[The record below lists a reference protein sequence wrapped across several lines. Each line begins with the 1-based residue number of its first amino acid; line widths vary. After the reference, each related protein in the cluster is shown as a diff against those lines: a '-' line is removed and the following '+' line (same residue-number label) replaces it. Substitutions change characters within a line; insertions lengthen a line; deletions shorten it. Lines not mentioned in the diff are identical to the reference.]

1 MAVTLRLAAVALL
14 AVAAAEKANGKYS
27 QKQAQCLLKDRK
39 IAILGDS
46 NSRYWS
52 LSFNQFLDQGILL
65 NCYNKKGCT
74 DRKTHDKYEIWTQA
88 YGRSGDGT
96 HLQRM
101 TKSKFSGNGPKQTDY
116 WR

>member
-52 LSFNQFLDQGILL
+52 LSFNQFLDH
-65 NCYNKKGCT
+65 
-74 DRKTHDKYEIWTQA
+74 RSA
-88 YGRSGDGT
+88 AGRRQ
-96 HLQRM
+96 L
-101 TKSKFSGNGPKQTDY
+101 
-116 WR
+116 